1 MAEGL
6 EAQLEILGQETAFL
20 KKYFSLRKKCEQLQQ
35 ANEKIVNRIQHVQKL
50 IKRYKREK
58 RFLANRLDE
67 YGDPFRDTQVPV
79 MWEEDQLYNM
89 LKPPPPYVPPTSETN
104 REGLSKPK
112 LSQDKSPAA
121 SLLQSINPLLFA
133 HGFGETNLQSGS
145 GKGKQKAK
153 PDKDKDPNAPKKPAN
168 AFLLFCQQQRTS
180 VQEEYYKEHHEEI
193 SNHELTKRLAQHWNS
208 LNTDQKKVFY
218 DMYELEK
225 ERYDKEMR
233 EYHDREDV
241 SMKETI
247 TSQAEVNAAAMGLEA
262 QNAVDALM
270 LEN

>member
-180 VQEEYYKEHHEEI
+180 VQEEYYK
-193 SNHELTKRLAQHWNS
+193 
-208 LNTDQKKVFY
+208 VFY